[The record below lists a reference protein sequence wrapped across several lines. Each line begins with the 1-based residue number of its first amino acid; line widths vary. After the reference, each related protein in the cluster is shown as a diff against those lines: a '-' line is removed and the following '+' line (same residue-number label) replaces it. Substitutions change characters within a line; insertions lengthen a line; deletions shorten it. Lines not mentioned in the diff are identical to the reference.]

1 MKICYRHF
9 RSRCQKK
16 LISAGCVWLKSVHI
30 HFKFWQLR
38 RPDHAIAAHQ
48 KWWTDLEIPVLARV
62 QIEHEL
68 DKSTLQPRPGAGKTN
83 KSAATELRGAL
94 EIEQLKPGSD
104 DNVIERI
111 CNFGFRSPLPHH
123 QIRAW
128 IPSDRS
134 IRVWQVRNLE
144 EEIAFFFISR
154 GRLFAQRGDLI
165 TNLADTVFERSGI
178 FTAA

>member
-1 MKICYRHF
+1 
-9 RSRCQKK
+9 
-16 LISAGCVWLKSVHI
+16 
-30 HFKFWQLR
+30 
-38 RPDHAIAAHQ
+38 AAHQ

-165 TNLADTVFERSGI
+165 THLADTVFERSGI
-178 FTAA
+178 FTAASFSAYFFTQLFALGVERLQRGLCFPTFGVQPQQFIDLGL